1 MATLS
6 ATSSRKAQKGF
17 EPLLSGFLRMPKNEI
32 SKIEALIIVQLLLF
46 ARTDQGEGGIK
57 HFDNEFLSTKIDL

>member
-32 SKIEALIIVQLLLF
+32 SKIESLDNNSIVAILLEPI
-46 ARTDQGEGGIK
+46 QGEGGIQ
-57 HFDNEFLSTKIDL
+57 HFETEFLSN

>member
-17 EPLLSGFLRMPKNEI
+17 EPLLSGFLRCQKMKYQ
-32 SKIEALIIVQLLLF
+32 KLKVLIIIQLLLF
-46 ARTDQGEGGIK
+46 CLEPIQGEGGIK
-57 HFDNEFLSTKIDL
+57 HFETEFLSN